1 MEFTKNIILKG
12 KIKCL
17 TGLHIGGSKDNLEI
31 GGVDSP
37 VLRDPNTNY
46 PYIPGSTLKGKLR
59 TVVEF
64 MEGKIELNK
73 KNEAPPHACSNPDC
87 KICILFGSSNKER
100 TSGPT
105 RVIVRDAY
113 PDEETI
119 EMWKELDSQL
129 VYTEF
134 KPENTIDRLTSQ
146 ANPRFIERVIP
157 ESKFNFEMVITVYDE
172 DEDKLEEYYKTIIA
186 GLKILE
192 HSGIGGNIS
201 RGYGQIR
208 FELAD
213 PIKITKDDYK
223 NNSENYKKAFLIE
236 EKNFKSLNEIENI
249 KI

>member
-59 TVVEF
+59 TIIEF

-73 KNEAPPHACSNPDC
+73 DKEAPPHACSNPDC
-87 KICILFGSSNKER
+87 KICVLFGSSNKER

-119 EMWKELDSQL
+119 TMWKELDSQL

-157 ESKFNFEMVITVYDE
+157 ESKFIFELVITVYNE
-172 DEDKLEEYYKTIIA
+172 DEGKLKDYYKTIIA

-192 HSGIGGNIS
+192 HSGIGGNVS

-213 PIKITKDDYK
+213 PIVIKKEDYLS
-223 NNSENYKKAFLIE
+223 NSENYKKAFSIE
-236 EKNFKSLNEIENI
+236 EKNFKSLNEIEELRY
-249 KI
+249 